1 MISYANSSI
10 RSVRLCSHEIVDS
23 STAGER
29 GHVARYS
36 RHSAAKALRIQL
48 AQMMKSGQFATPQS
62 RPAKCRTVRA
72 KCSRSPFP
80 CFFLVLFPCLAWAS
94 NDPIAIGSKKFTE
107 SYVLGEIAKR
117 TLNDA
122 GIPAEHRQGM
132 GGTIILWQALRGS
145 QIDAYPEYT
154 GTIAQE
160 ILKTDRKL
168 SLNEIRDA
176 LAEFDVGATEP
187 LGFNNT
193 YALVMRRREAERLG
207 LHTISDL
214 RNHPE
219 LKIGLTHEFLD
230 RQDGWQPLRTRY
242 ALPQQ
247 NVIGIDHA
255 LGYAALKNGS
265 IDVKDAY
272 STDAKIAEYD
282 LVTLEDDLQFF
293 PRYDALFLYRLSLP
307 APTITA
313 LHKLEG
319 MLDETGMIRLNAEAE
334 RTRNYTR
341 AANLYFQ
348 GSTDSTT
355 TAGESFWHKL
365 TRWTLRHLEL
375 AGFSLLLAVIVGVPL
390 GIIASRGG
398 PIGQAILG
406 FASVVQTIPSL
417 ALLAL
422 LVPLPFF
429 GISVRTAIAALFLY
443 GLLPIVRNTA
453 SGLQDIPRALR
464 ESAIALGLSPMARLW
479 QIHLP
484 MASRSI
490 LAGIKT
496 SAVINIGTATLA
508 ALIGAGGLGEPI
520 LSGLNLNDHATILQG
535 AIPAALLALLVQWGF
550 DLLDRVLIPKGLRL

>member
-1 MISYANSSI
+1 VAVFSANAQP
-10 RSVRLCSHEIVDS
+10 IV
-23 STAGER
+23 
-29 GHVARYS
+29 
-36 RHSAAKALRIQL
+36 
-48 AQMMKSGQFATPQS
+48 
-62 RPAKCRTVRA
+62 
-72 KCSRSPFP
+72 
-80 CFFLVLFPCLAWAS
+80 
-94 NDPIAIGSKKFTE
+94 IGSKKFTE

-122 GIPAEHRQGM
+122 GISAEHRQGM
-132 GGTIILWQALRGS
+132 GGTIILWQALRGR

-154 GTIAQE
+154 GTIGQE

-168 SLNEIRDA
+168 SLNEIREA
-176 LAEFDVGATEP
+176 LTKFGVGMTEP

-193 YALVMRRREAERLG
+193 YALVMRRSEAQRLG

-242 ALPQQ
+242 TLPQQ

-293 PRYDALFLYRLSLP
+293 PRYEAVVLYRLSLP
-307 APTITA
+307 ALALTA
-313 LHKLEG
+313 LRKLEG
-319 MLDETGMIRLNAEAE
+319 TLDETRMIRLNAEAE
-334 RTRNYTR
+334 RTRNYEI

-348 GSTDSTT
+348 GGTGSTT
-355 TAGESFWHKL
+355 VAGESFWHKL
-365 TRWTLRHLEL
+365 RRWTLRHLEL
-375 AGFSLLLAVIVGVPL
+375 AGSSLLLAVIVGIPL

-398 PIGQAILG
+398 PSGQAILG

-453 SGLQDIPRALR
+453 SGLQDISRALR

-479 QIHLP
+479 KINMP

-520 LSGLNLNDHATILQG
+520 LSGLNLNDHVTILQG

>member
-1 MISYANSSI
+1 MIWCCASRNDGFPVRQSDGLVRWRAVKKTRRLGSR
-10 RSVRLCSHEIVDS
+10 RSLIVVLLFL
-23 STAGER
+23 G
-29 GHVARYS
+29 VACA
-36 RHSAAKALRIQL
+36 H
-48 AQMMKSGQFATPQS
+48 AQ
-62 RPAKCRTVRA
+62 
-72 KCSRSPFP
+72 
-80 CFFLVLFPCLAWAS
+80 
-94 NDPIAIGSKKFTE
+94 PIIIGSKKFTE
-107 SYVLGEIAKR
+107 SYVLGEIAKH

-122 GIPAEHRQGM
+122 GISAEHRQGM
-132 GGTIILWQALRGS
+132 GGTIILWQALNGG

-154 GTIAQE
+154 GTIVQE
-160 ILKTDRKL
+160 VLKTDRVL

-176 LAEFDVGATEP
+176 LTKFGVGITEP

-193 YALVMRRREAERLG
+193 YALVMRRSEAQRLG
-207 LHTISDL
+207 LRTISDL

-230 RQDGWQPLRTRY
+230 RQDGWQPLRARY
-242 ALPQQ
+242 GLPQQ

-255 LGYAALKNGS
+255 LGYVALKNGS

-272 STDAKIAEYD
+272 STDAKIADYD

-293 PRYDALFLYRLSLP
+293 PRYDAVFLYRLSLP
-307 APTITA
+307 ASTITA
-313 LHKLEG
+313 LRKLEG
-319 MLDETGMIRLNAEAE
+319 TLDESRMIRLNAEAE
-334 RTRNYTR
+334 RTKNYAR

-348 GSTDSTT
+348 GSRSSVI
-355 TAGESFWHKL
+355 AFGETFFHKL
-365 TRWTLRHLEL
+365 KRWTLRHLEL
-375 AGFSLLLAVIVGVPL
+375 AGASLLLSVLVGVPL
-390 GIIASRGG
+390 GILASRGG

-406 FASVVQTIPSL
+406 FTGVVQTIPSL

-429 GISVRTAIAALFLY
+429 GISVRTAVAALFLY

-464 ESAIALGLSPMARLW
+464 ESAVALGLSSTARLW

-490 LAGIKT
+490 LGGIKT
-496 SAVINIGTATLA
+496 SAVISVGTATLA

-520 LSGLNLNDHATILQG
+520 LSGLNLNDRAAILQG
-535 AIPAALLALLVQWGF
+535 AVPAAVLALLV
-550 DLLDRVLIPKGLRL
+550 